1 MGNSA
6 LCTTNTIE
14 MSDTKLREVLL
25 EKTMEIQK
33 LRGEKEKLDTRA
45 RICEPSCVAFIE

>member
-6 LCTTNTIE
+6 TCTNTNTVE
-14 MSDTKLREVLL
+14 MTDARLREVLL

-33 LRGEKEKLDTRA
+33 LRADKEK
-45 RICEPSCVAFIE
+45 